1 MPDRPPASSPDEPP
15 DDTPG
20 SSPGEPTDDRSGLD
34 RRILALA
41 LPALG
46 ALIAEPLF
54 VLIDSALVGHLGVA
68 ELAGLT
74 LASTLLVT
82 AVGLFVFLAYTT
94 TASVGRLIGAGHPE
108 RALRAGID
116 GIWLA
121 LAVGAVVAAVGI
133 AVAPW
138 AIRTLGG
145 TGEVA
150 AHAVTYLRTSLPGMP
165 GMLAVLAATGVLR
178 GLLDTRT
185 PLVVATVGAV
195 ANAGL
200 NVLLIY
206 GFGWGIGGSGA
217 GTALVH
223 LGMGA
228 WLIAVVVRG
237 VRERLGRDVS
247 LRPSL
252 TGLGGGL
259 LDGLPLFLRTLTLR
273 LAILLTVA
281 TAATLGEVPLA
292 AHQVVNALW
301 GFAAFALDALAIA
314 AQALVGRA
322 LGASAEGEA
331 RSILRRTLT
340 WGAGAGAVIGG
351 VLALLAHP
359 LASLFTPDDV
369 ARSAAAAGIY
379 VIAAAMPLAGVVF
392 VLDGV
397 LIGAGD
403 GRFLA
408 WAGLASLAAYL
419 PFLWAVRQWAPRGP
433 GAEAEAVVWLWL
445 AFGVAFMLA
454 RGIATYLRSRGS
466 GWMVLGTR
474 EHH

>member
-1 MPDRPPASSPDEPP
+1 MS
-15 DDTPG
+15 TP
-20 SSPGEPTDDRSGLD
+20 SLD

-54 VLIDSALVGHLGVA
+54 VLVDSALVGHLGVA

-94 TASVGRLIGAGHPE
+94 TASVGRLIGAGHPD
-108 RALRAGID
+108 RALRAGVD

-121 LAVGAVVAAVGI
+121 LGVGALVAAVGI

-138 AIRTLGG
+138 AIGLLGG
-145 TGEVA
+145 PDLSPEVA

-185 PLVVATVGAV
+185 PLVVAGIGAV
-195 ANAGL
+195 VNAGL
-200 NVLLIY
+200 NALFIY

-217 GTALVH
+217 GTALVQ

-228 WLIAVVVRG
+228 WLVAVVVRG
-237 VRERLGRDVS
+237 TRATLGPGFS
-247 LRPSL
+247 LGPSL
-252 TGLGGGL
+252 GGVGGGL
-259 LDGLPLFLRTLTLR
+259 RDGFPLFLRTLTLR
-273 LAILLTVA
+273 VAILLTV
-281 TAATLGEVPLA
+281 TVAATLGEIPLA
-292 AHQVVNALW
+292 AHQVVNSLW

-322 LGASAEGEA
+322 LGAADEGEA
-331 RSILRRTLT
+331 RSVLRRTLT
-340 WGAGAGAVIGG
+340 WGAGAGLVIGA

-369 ARSAAAAGIY
+369 ARSAAATGLY
-379 VIAAAMPLAGVVF
+379 VIAVAMPLAGVVF

-403 GRFLA
+403 GTFLA
-408 WAGLASLAAYL
+408 WAGVASLVAYL
-419 PFLWAVRQWAPRGP
+419 PFLWIVWSHAPRGP
-433 GAEAEAVVWLWL
+433 GQEAAAVAWLWL
-445 AFGVAFMLA
+445 AFAVAFMLA

-466 GWMVLGTR
+466 RWLVLGVR
-474 EHH
+474 

>member
-1 MPDRPPASSPDEPP
+1 MSEPHDSP
-15 DDTPG
+15 
-20 SSPGEPTDDRSGLD
+20 RALD
-34 RRILALA
+34 RRIIALA
-41 LPALG
+41 VPALG
-46 ALIAEPLF
+46 ALIAEPVF
-54 VLIDSALVGHLGVA
+54 VLVDSALVGHLGVT

-82 AVGLFVFLAYTT
+82 AIGLFVFLAYTT
-94 TASVGRLIGAGHPE
+94 TASVGRLIGAGHTE
-108 RALRAGID
+108 RALRAGVD

-121 LAVGAVVAAVGI
+121 LAAGTLVAIVGI
-133 AVAPW
+133 LAAPW
-138 AIRTLGG
+138 AISAMGG

-150 AHAVTYLRTSLPGMP
+150 EHAVTYLRMSLPGMP

-185 PLVVATVGAV
+185 PLIVASVGAV

-200 NVLLIY
+200 NVLFIY

-217 GTALVH
+217 GTALVQ
-223 LGMGA
+223 LSMGA

-237 VRERLGRDVS
+237 VRRRLGHSVS

-252 TGLGGGL
+252 SGLGGGMRE
-259 LDGLPLFLRTLTLR
+259 GLPLFLRTLTLR
-273 LAILLTVA
+273 VAILLTVA
-281 TAATLGEVPLA
+281 TAASLGAIPLA

-322 LGASAEGEA
+322 LGASATREA
-331 RSILRRTLT
+331 RFVLRRTLQ
-340 WGAGAGAVIGG
+340 WGALAGLVLGA

-359 LASLFTPDDV
+359 LASLFTPDPV
-369 ARSAAAAGIY
+369 ARAAAAAGIY
-379 VIAAAMPLAGVVF
+379 VIAAAMPLAGLVF

-408 WAGLASLAAYL
+408 WAGIASLAAYL
-419 PFLWAVRQWAPRGP
+419 PFLLAVQRWAPRGP
-433 GAEAEAVVWLWL
+433 GAEAEAVAWLWL
-445 AFGVAFMLA
+445 AFAVAFMLA
-454 RGIATYLRSRGS
+454 RGIATYVRSRGS
-466 GWMVLGTR
+466 GWMVLGVR
-474 EHH
+474 